1 MIRRLTHTIA
11 LLLIC
16 SLTLVGCRGE
26 YEILPVVSNELNI
39 PHEDY
44 KDLRGFY
51 LLNEGNMG
59 SNKATLDYCDLS
71 TGVYHRNVYA
81 EANPHMVKELGDVG
95 NDIGIFGSKL
105 YAVIN
110 VSNFIEVMDART
122 ARHIGMIK
130 IPNVRYIIFNEAN
143 GKAYAS
149 SYVAPVKFDQNA
161 RVGYVA
167 EIDTTT
173 LEVTRTCNV
182 GYQPEE
188 MVIWYDRKENRQK
201 LYVANS
207 GGYMFPNY
215 DHTISVIDLNT
226 FTQERKIDVD
236 INLHRLRKGK
246 LSEDSNGP
254 QELIVTSR
262 GDYYDHPSRLFFID
276 LKTDQVIDTLS
287 KAVTNLY
294 IDYETDKAYFYAVD
308 WSYNT
313 QQNTITY
320 GTFDIRTH
328 ELTSTNFIKDHTEED
343 IRIPYGIAV
352 NPINNDIYITD
363 ALDYVTPGDLRCY
376 GKDGYLKWKTD
387 TGDIPGHFAFLYHK

>member
-130 IPNVRYIIFNEAN
+130 IPNVRYIICLLYTSDA
-143 GKAYAS
+143 ADDS
-149 SYVAPVKFDQNA
+149 PPV
-161 RVGYVA
+161 
-167 EIDTTT
+167 
-173 LEVTRTCNV
+173 
-182 GYQPEE
+182 
-188 MVIWYDRKENRQK
+188 
-201 LYVANS
+201 
-207 GGYMFPNY
+207 
-215 DHTISVIDLNT
+215 
-226 FTQERKIDVD
+226 
-236 INLHRLRKGK
+236 
-246 LSEDSNGP
+246 
-254 QELIVTSR
+254 
-262 GDYYDHPSRLFFID
+262 
-276 LKTDQVIDTLS
+276 
-287 KAVTNLY
+287 
-294 IDYETDKAYFYAVD
+294 
-308 WSYNT
+308 
-313 QQNTITY
+313 
-320 GTFDIRTH
+320 
-328 ELTSTNFIKDHTEED
+328 
-343 IRIPYGIAV
+343 
-352 NPINNDIYITD
+352 
-363 ALDYVTPGDLRCY
+363 
-376 GKDGYLKWKTD
+376 
-387 TGDIPGHFAFLYHK
+387 